1 MISIPEQT
9 FIVPYALLIESEEKT
24 KRRDQIKQ
32 WLDEGKT
39 VVFKLKGT
47 NIVKTIREWKED
59 KDGDLLA
66 DTWTGKVPSICWES
80 NQYEVSWEE

>member
-1 MISIPEQT
+1 MKPV
-9 FIVPYALLIESEEKT
+9 FVPKELLITNEETEARKA
-24 KRRDQIKQ
+24 QIIK
-32 WLDEGKT
+32 WLSEGKT

-47 NIVKTIREWKED
+47 NIVKTIREWNED